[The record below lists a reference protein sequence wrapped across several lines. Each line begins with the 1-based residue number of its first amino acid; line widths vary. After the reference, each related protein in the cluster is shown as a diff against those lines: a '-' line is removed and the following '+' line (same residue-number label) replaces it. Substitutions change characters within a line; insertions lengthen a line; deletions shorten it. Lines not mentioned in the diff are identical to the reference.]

1 LVSDGT
7 PGTKPKP
14 VVHPLHASLLTS
26 ILPTGIVF
34 SFLTALFWLSIY
46 KYFPA
51 HFAFLRRRSAYYLY
65 GDEQTPV
72 FTLDS
77 ESLLSIWRPLAS
89 WVRKLFGAQE
99 KAEGVVK
106 GVVTEV
112 VETVT
117 STAVRAAR
125 TASAVMES
133 RKLQEL

>member
-1 LVSDGT
+1 MVPQDQLPSFSLSVSRMLSYIYL
-7 PGTKPKP
+7 P
-14 VVHPLHASLLTS
+14 V
-26 ILPTGIVF
+26 GIVF

-51 HFAFLRRRSAYYLY
+51 HFAFLRRRSAYYLF

-77 ESLLSIWRPLAS
+77 ESLLSIWRPVVS
-89 WVRKLFGAQE
+89 WVRKLLGAE
-99 KAEGVVK
+99 DKAEEAVKDVVA
-106 GVVTEV
+106 GV

-117 STAVRAAR
+117 NTAVRAAR